1 MDKKEELKQQ
11 FEEVFDD
18 TEKKEE
24 AARALTTQTD
34 AALAAWGDREA
45 VIATGIR
52 IKTMLPGG
60 DKLTIPHALAAG
72 QYAVATG
79 LNPFRGEFYAYTDKK
94 GNLSIVDGYKALTR
108 WANDECPYD
117 EQFRPLKPEE
127 GEAHRIKCII
137 MRHDRRQQLDYYL
150 EKGADFETAF
160 GLVTKSA
167 VGVVKTSETRWPDGN
182 PKDPPQGWTWE
193 QVAEKRALKNALNF
207 SHGMPT
213 VAELARKS
221 WEVAGI
227 LTKPEDWE
235 GTEDLK
241 SQDERERY
249 AEMSARTRGVQEAF
263 RQLSPEEQQA
273 KLADNDRLLHGD
285 HDEDDPFGEMT
296 AERTESGTYV
306 VTHTTSP
313 RFQEGDTISLVGLD
327 GEDIHGPAIDE
338 PEEEPPQVDD
348 HKDRSTDHKK
358 EKMSLGSALG
368 TALNAAAPGYGLVKG
383 DYLLKAV
390 AKDAK
395 DLIEYLTKAS
405 SYKEPSFE
413 NLQLQEAA
421 QVIFDNWEDARRSVL
436 KEEVKEVH
444 APVGEGGTPPLF

>member
-11 FEEVFDD
+11 FEEAFENAGV
-18 TEKKEE
+18 KEE
-24 AARALTTQTD
+24 AERALTT
-34 AALAAWGDREA
+34 AGALSLVTWGDRDT
-45 VIATGIR
+45 VIDRAIR
-52 IKTMLPGG
+52 IKTVMPGG
-60 DKLTIPHALAAG
+60 EKLSVPQALAAG

-79 LNPFRGEFYAYTDKK
+79 LNPIRGEFYPMVDSK
-94 GNLSIVDGYKALTR
+94 GRFSIVDGYKALTR
-108 WANDECPYD
+108 WANDECHYD
-117 EQFRPLKPEE
+117 AQYRRLEPGE
-127 GEAHRIKCII
+127 GEAFRIKCII
-137 MRHDRRQQLDYYL
+137 MRDDRREKLDYYL
-150 EKGADFETAF
+150 ERGADFPTAF
-160 GLVTKSA
+160 DLVTTSA
-167 VGVVKTSETRWPDGN
+167 VGVVKENETRN
-182 PKDPPQGWTWE
+182 DPPKGWTWE
-193 QVAEKRALKNALNF
+193 QRAEIRALKNALNR

-213 VAELARKS
+213 LAELARKS

-235 GTEDLK
+235 GTEELTTVE
-241 SQDERERY
+241 QRERY

-327 GEDIHGPAIDE
+327 GEDIRGPAIDE
-338 PEEEPPQVDD
+338 PEEEPPQKDD